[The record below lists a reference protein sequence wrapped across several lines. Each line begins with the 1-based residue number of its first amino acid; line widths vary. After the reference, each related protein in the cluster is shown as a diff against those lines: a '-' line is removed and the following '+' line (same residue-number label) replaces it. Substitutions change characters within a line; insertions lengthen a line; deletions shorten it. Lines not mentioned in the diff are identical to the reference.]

1 MEGGENAAR
10 MEKEKKGQTKKER
23 KDKKRKKRQT
33 KTGVR
38 YGRVGVREED
48 GVRNNNQN
56 ALDTCTK

>member
-38 YGRVGVREED
+38 YGRGGSEGGRWCEE
-48 GVRNNNQN
+48 
-56 ALDTCTK
+56 